1 MADNATL
8 NTSVGEI
15 VGKDFRAAAVFERFG
30 IDFCCGGRR
39 TLGEACRERKVNPL
53 DVLVEVNAACEQRDT
68 TSPRF
73 DAWGADAL
81 VAYIVR
87 RHHAYVRRVLPSIV
101 AHTRKVAA
109 SHGVNHPEL
118 QEIAAIF
125 EDVADEMAS
134 HMMKEEE
141 VLFPYI
147 EKLELAVRRR
157 EPAPGAMFGSVD
169 RPIAMMELE
178 HEHAGQAMERI
189 REISKNYAL
198 PGGACITY
206 ATCFRELEEFERD
219 LHVHVHLE
227 NNVLFPK
234 ARALAAS
241 VAAAGGTV

>member
-1 MADNATL
+1 MPATVDEIDGVLRTTPVFQKLSADDRRKIAE
-8 NTSVGEI
+8 V
-15 VGKDFRAAAVFERFG
+15 AAVRRYEKGQLIFEQGTPSDAFYT
-30 IDFCCGGRR
+30 IASGRVKIFR
-39 TLGEACRERKVNPL
+39 M
-53 DVLVEVNAACEQRDT
+53 
-68 TSPRF
+68 
-73 DAWGADAL
+73 
-81 VAYIVR
+81 
-87 RHHAYVRRVLPSIV
+87 LP
-101 AHTRKVAA
+101 AGKVAA

-118 QEIAAIF
+118 QESAAIF

-141 VLFPYI
+141 ALFPYI

-157 EPAPGAMFGSVD
+157 EPAPGALFGSVD
-169 RPIAMMELE
+169 KPIAMMELE

-241 VAAAGGTV
+241 IAAAGGTV